1 MCFKYHVSI
10 IKSPLVFKIGVD
22 LYGPEFEQMKFKI
35 GKPKYKNANVPVFT
49 AVIDETRINLVESI
63 HSIFEKGVE
72 LAVKE
77 NERQEAIE
85 ELKQQ
90 IGYVNAAEQQ
100 IEELS
105 AEEQQQLEEAE
116 NGVTD
121 EQSDGN
127 EPETTITETTDDNEQ
142 SGIH

>member
-1 MCFKYHVSI
+1 M
-10 IKSPLVFKIGVD
+10 
-22 LYGPEFEQMKFKI
+22 
-35 GKPKYKNANVPVFT
+35 PVFT

-116 NGVTD
+116 EEASEMPAETSEENTK
-121 EQSDGN
+121 GN
-127 EPETTITETTDDNEQ
+127 DSETTITETTDDNEQ

>member
-1 MCFKYHVSI
+1 M
-10 IKSPLVFKIGVD
+10 
-22 LYGPEFEQMKFKI
+22 
-35 GKPKYKNANVPVFT
+35 
-49 AVIDETRINLVESI
+49 
-63 HSIFEKGVE
+63 
-72 LAVKE
+72 KE

-90 IGYVNAAEQQ
+90 IGYVTAAEQQ

-105 AEEQQQLEEAE
+105 AEEQQQLEEAEKAE